1 MQAPPR
7 SDAQKAL
14 NWGGASGPPHRKRE
28 HGFWKF
34 RLLETVQALKTKSW
48 VALFLAEQQPQPAL
62 DTEPS
67 VDKQSGLKTKRPG
80 TRFP

>member
-14 NWGGASGPPHRKRE
+14 NWGLASGPPHRKRK

-34 RLLETVQALKTKSW
+34 RLPETVWALKTESW

-62 DTEPS
+62 AIEPS
-67 VDKQSGLKTKRPG
+67 VDM
-80 TRFP
+80 